1 MSFFSLLVHPV
12 KNIKGTVFFHYRAT
26 IKFSQKGY
34 SLFFFFFKHKQLSI
48 HLALCVQFIIS
59 LIQSSGSCTGL
70 TARDKLTSHTL
81 LSAFEHVILQP
92 LQ

>member
-1 MSFFSLLVHPV
+1 MSFFFPV
-12 KNIKGTVFFHYRAT
+12 STSSEKH
-26 IKFSQKGY
+26 KGY
-34 SLFFFFFKHKQLSI
+34 CFFFTIEQLLNSLKKAIAFFFFKHKQLSI

-70 TARDKLTSHTL
+70 TASDKLTSHTL

>member
-12 KNIKGTVFFHYRAT
+12 KNIKGTVFFT
-26 IKFSQKGY
+26 IEQLLN
-34 SLFFFFFKHKQLSI
+34 SLKKAIAFFFFFKHKQLSI